1 MVAFRIYVS
10 LCINSCLSITANNLL
25 KLFCN
30 RYVAKRLNELGEIAM
45 ALSTSTDM
53 TDVDMAS
60 IAEDELSEK
69 FSVQGIATG
78 KTNGKMKVVSFLSKN
93 LCKAWTKHF
102 FSLFL
107 FGQTLENF
115 EFLKVL
121 GKGTFGKVILCR
133 EKSTETLYAIKM
145 LKKDVVIQKDE
156 VEHTLTENR
165 VLRSTNHPFIIV
177 CLQIASLF

>member
-1 MVAFRIYVS
+1 M
-10 LCINSCLSITANNLL
+10 
-25 KLFCN
+25 KLFDN
-30 RYVAKRLNELGEIAM
+30 IILIVFIWFRYVANRLSEMGETAM
-45 ALSTSTDM
+45 SPSSSTDM

-78 KTNGKMKVVSFLSKN
+78 KTSGKTKIVCVCDLYLAISIDGNNFYLSH
-93 LCKAWTKHF
+93 L
-102 FSLFL
+102 L
-107 FGQTLENF
+107 QTLENF

-165 VLRSTNHPFIIV
+165 VLRSTKHPFIIV
-177 CLQIASLF
+177 RSIIYAHLISTTPL